1 MMAVSWFVEG
11 KRLRVAVVQRLDEWG
26 EYNIDELKELCR
38 SVGYEPVYSLV
49 QRRPPHP
56 KYQIGPGKVE
66 ELRKAVERLE
76 VEKVVFENDLKP
88 VQEYNLAKALSVPV
102 ISRTQ
107 LILETFAQRAASS
120 EAKLQIKLA
129 ELRYELSRAKEK
141 VRLAKRGEQPG
152 FHGLG
157 AYEADVYYNEVF
169 RRISVI
175 KEKLK
180 ALRMRKTITRKRR
193 SETGIPSVA
202 LTGYTNA
209 GKTTLFNLLA
219 GENSPAGPQLFTT
232 LSTTSRIVS
241 FNGRKAYLSD
251 TVGFIRNLPHLLVE
265 SFHSTL
271 SEFIYADLLLLLVD
285 VSESVDD
292 IRLKLDTC
300 FNVLDEVGVKNVPT
314 LLVFNKIDLCQD
326 YGSKIEK
333 LSPDHEYVAISAAR
347 NINLDALREKVAKLM
362 GGYVRLRASLAN
374 EGSTAKLINEINNLC
389 NVLKIEY
396 GVDSV
401 EVDVE
406 APVEL
411 AEKIRNAAAEFHVVQ

>member
-66 ELRKAVERLE
+66 ELRRAVERLE
-76 VEKVVFENDLKP
+76 VEKVVFENELKP

-107 LILETFAQRAASS
+107 LILETFAHRAASS

-180 ALRMRKTITRKRR
+180 ALRIRKTISRKRR

-271 SEFIYADLLLLLVD
+271 SEFIYA
-285 VSESVDD
+285 
-292 IRLKLDTC
+292 
-300 FNVLDEVGVKNVPT
+300 
-314 LLVFNKIDLCQD
+314 
-326 YGSKIEK
+326 
-333 LSPDHEYVAISAAR
+333 
-347 NINLDALREKVAKLM
+347 
-362 GGYVRLRASLAN
+362 
-374 EGSTAKLINEINNLC
+374 
-389 NVLKIEY
+389 
-396 GVDSV
+396 
-401 EVDVE
+401 
-406 APVEL
+406 
-411 AEKIRNAAAEFHVVQ
+411 

>member
-1 MMAVSWFVEG
+1 M
-11 KRLRVAVVQRLDEWG
+11 KVAVVQRLNDWG
-26 EYNIDELKELCR
+26 EYNVDELKELCR
-38 SVGYEPVYSLV
+38 SVGYEPVYTLV

-56 KYQIGPGKVE
+56 KYMIGPGKVE
-66 ELRKAVERLE
+66 ELRKAVERLK
-76 VEKVVFENDLKP
+76 VEKVVFENDIKP

-102 ISRTQ
+102 ITRTQ
-107 LILETFAQRAASS
+107 LILETFALRAASS

-141 VRLAKRGEQPG
+141 VRLAKKGEQPG

-180 ALRMRKTITRKRR
+180 EIRMRKAVTRKRR
-193 SETGIPSVA
+193 AESGLPFVA

-209 GKTTLFNLLA
+209 GKTTLFNLLT
-219 GENSPAGPQLFTT
+219 GENAAAGPQLFTT
-232 LSTTSRIVS
+232 LSTTARLVS
-241 FNGRKAYLSD
+241 FKGRKAYLSD

-271 SEFIYADLLLLLVD
+271 SEFIYADLILLLVD

-292 IRLKLDTC
+292 IQLKLDTC
-300 FNVLDEVGVKNVPT
+300 LNVLDEVGVKNVPM
-314 LLVFNKIDLCQD
+314 LLVFNKTDLCPD
-326 YGSKIEK
+326 FISKIEK
-333 LSPDHEYVAISAAR
+333 LNPELEYVAVSAAK
-347 NINLDALREKVAKLM
+347 NINIDELCEKAAKLM
-362 GGYVRLRASLAN
+362 GGYVRLKAHLLN
-374 EGSTAKLINEINNLC
+374 EDSTFKLLNEINSIC
-389 NVLKIEY
+389 NVLNIRY
-396 GVDSV
+396 GSDVV
-401 EVDVE
+401 EVDCE

-411 AEKIRNAAAEFHVVQ
+411 AERIRNAAAEFHVVQ